1 MLTTG
6 RRALLIAGT
15 FAAIALAGL
24 VSLPRAEAA
33 ETVVLKYGLF
43 RGSVPVQDLTKFAET
58 GETSGR
64 LRRYLRL
71 ANQEPEQF
79 RQYLTESANLDAKTL
94 DLLLNSP
101 AGDVLLNEFSEYIYI
116 PNSRDDQDALKTALT
131 SSVETDGQLDLIE
144 VLQNYP
150 RKKVYI
156 NVNHVISTYRQFAS
170 IQERFGGILNGQLE
184 QIFRA
189 IDLP

>member
-6 RRALLIAGT
+6 RRALLIAET
-15 FAAIALAGL
+15 FAAIVLAGL
-24 VSLPRAEAA
+24 VSIPRAEAA

-43 RGSVPVQDLTKFAET
+43 RGSVPVQDLTKLAET
-58 GETSGR
+58 GEPSGR

-156 NVNHVISTYRQFAS
+156 NVNHVISTYRQLAS